1 MGPLMR
7 VLVDTH
13 VLLWALSGD
22 KRLSRKAH
30 SVIASFDNEV
40 FVSAASAWEIA
51 TKHRLGKLP
60 DADAVAGNLSAIIEQ
75 LGFRE
80 LPISLGHAERAGAL
94 PGEHRDPF
102 DRMLIAQS
110 QAENLPLV
118 SNERVFDAYAVR
130 RIW

>member
-7 VLVDTH
+7 VLIDTH

-30 SVIASFDNEV
+30 SVISSFDNEV

-75 LGFRE
+75 LGFRA

-118 SNERVFDAYAVR
+118 SNERMFDAYAVR

>member
-1 MGPLMR
+1 M
-7 VLVDTH
+7 
-13 VLLWALSGD
+13 S
-22 KRLSRKAH
+22 
-30 SVIASFDNEV
+30 SFDNEV

-60 DADAVAGNLSAIIEQ
+60 DADAVAGNISAIVEQ
-75 LGFRE
+75 LGFRA

-118 SNERVFDAYAVR
+118 SNERLFDDYAIR

>member
-1 MGPLMR
+1 MR
-7 VLVDTH
+7 VLIDTH

-30 SVIASFDNEV
+30 SVLSAFDNEV

-60 DADAVAGNLSAIIEQ
+60 DAGAIAGNISAIIDQ
-75 LGFRE
+75 LGFRA
-80 LPISLGHAERAGAL
+80 LPISLGHAERAGVL
-94 PGEHRDPF
+94 PGEHCDPF

-118 SNERVFDAYAVR
+118 SNERLFDAYGIQ

>member
-1 MGPLMR
+1 MR
-7 VLVDTH
+7 VLIDTH
-13 VLLWALSGD
+13 VLLWAVSGD

-30 SVIASFDNEV
+30 SILSSFENEV

-51 TKHRLGKLP
+51 TKYRLGKLP
-60 DADAVAGNLSAIIEQ
+60 DAAELAGNITAIVQQ
-75 LGFRE
+75 LGFRP

-94 PGEHRDPF
+94 PGQHRDPF

-118 SNERVFDAYAVR
+118 SNERLFDGYGIQRV
-130 RIW
+130 W

>member
-1 MGPLMR
+1 MR
-7 VLVDTH
+7 VLIDTH
-13 VLLWALSGD
+13 VLLWAITGD
-22 KRLSRKAH
+22 KRLSRRAH
-30 SVIASFDNEV
+30 SILSSFANEV

-60 DADAVAGNLSAIIEQ
+60 DAGALAGNIAAIIEQ
-75 LGFRE
+75 LGFHA
-80 LPISLGHAERAGAL
+80 LPISVGHAERAGAL

-102 DRMLIAQS
+102 DCMLIAQS

-118 SNERVFDAYAVR
+118 SNERLFDAYGIR